1 MYSEDLIVPLE
12 GTHKAE
18 DSQCYFRLSLVLYV
32 VVHLTVAL
40 HALYTVEIS
49 PNGILGKVVN

>member
-1 MYSEDLIVPLE
+1 MPLE